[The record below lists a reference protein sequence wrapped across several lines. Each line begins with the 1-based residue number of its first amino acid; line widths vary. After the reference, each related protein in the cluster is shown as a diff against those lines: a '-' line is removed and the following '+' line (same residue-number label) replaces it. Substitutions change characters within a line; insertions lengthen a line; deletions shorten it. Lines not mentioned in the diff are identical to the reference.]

1 MDEFTGYFLTFLIFF
16 GMSIGSSFL
25 VLRMLHKA
33 NFKEEN
39 FLNNEVITS
48 SGLIF
53 LVFLFF
59 YGLYLYF
66 IGRPLPLKGWPASL
80 LIIGF
85 GIGIVGFI
93 DDLLGDHTT
102 KGFSGHFGALAKG
115 KVTSGLLKAVFGFAL
130 AFLAAFLASEGLVNI
145 IVNSLIIA
153 LSVNFFNLL
162 DLRPGRSIK
171 AFLFVGV
178 IIFAF
183 SRVSGLLLASLPVLA
198 PVLVVLYL
206 DLQMQAMLGDTGS
219 NFLGGLTGLYVIYSF
234 GLKVNLAVL
243 LGLIMVHLYAEKH
256 SISAFISNNS
266 VLRWLDNLGL
276 KREM

>member
-1 MDEFTGYFLTFLIFF
+1 MNEIILHFFTFLIFF

-53 LVFLFF
+53 LVFLLF
-59 YGLYLYF
+59 YGVYLYF
-66 IGRPLPLKGWPASL
+66 LARPLQLKGWPASL

-85 GIGIVGFI
+85 GVGILGFI
-93 DDLLGDHTT
+93 DDMLGDHTT

-130 AFLAAFLASEGLVNI
+130 AVLAALMASEGLVNI

-171 AFLFVGV
+171 AFLFIGI

-183 SRVSGLLLASLPVLA
+183 SKVSGLLPASLPVLA

-206 DLQMQAMLGDTGS
+206 DLQMHAMLGDTGS

-234 GLKVNLAVL
+234 GLKVNSAVL
-243 LGLIMVHLYAEKH
+243 LGLIMVHLYSEKH
-256 SISAFISNNS
+256 SISTFISNNS

-276 KREM
+276 KREV